1 MMLSVQDTGSVKNFV
16 DGIRKEISALRKID
30 IPENIVSEIISQAQN
45 LREAGRLIDIY
56 LESVPVADS
65 GKKTETE
72 LPESGLN

>member
-1 MMLSVQDTGSVKNFV
+1 MLSVQDTGSVKNFV